1 LGEEAT
7 MRNLIIESLPV
18 FAMIVMTIGFALEGA
33 KKTRIFGFINSP
45 PWLIYNIVNWTV
57 GGIICEVFCIS
68 SIIVGMIRYD
78 RKGVY
83 KNGTV

>member
-1 LGEEAT
+1 MPAAKEF
-7 MRNLIIESLPV
+7 LPL
-18 FAMIVMTIGFALEGA
+18 FAMIVMTTGFAVDGA
-33 KKTRIFGFINSP
+33 KKTRIYGFINSP
-45 PWLIYNIVNWTV
+45 PWLIYNIINWTI